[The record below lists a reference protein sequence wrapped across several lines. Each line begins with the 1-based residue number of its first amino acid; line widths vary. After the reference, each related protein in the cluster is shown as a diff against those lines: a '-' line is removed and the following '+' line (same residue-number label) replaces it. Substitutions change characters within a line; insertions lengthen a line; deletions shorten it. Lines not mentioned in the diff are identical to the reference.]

1 MNSNTKKL
9 ILIGGGGHCRSCIDV
24 IEQEGKFGIVGI
36 LDKAELMGREVLGYQ
51 IIGDDNDYEKFRA
64 EGCEFLVTVGQI
76 KTAFVRKRIYENL
89 KKINAK
95 LAKVISPEAYVS
107 QHATIGTGTII
118 MNNVFVNA
126 SAKVGENCILNTG
139 CIIEHEVEVGAHT
152 HISTGALINGG
163 SVIGAET
170 FIGSGAIISNQ
181 INVGNK
187 VIVGAG
193 TLVIDNVYDNSTVVG
208 IPAKKV

>member
-1 MNSNTKKL
+1 MNSNLKKL
-9 ILIGGGGHCRSCIDV
+9 ILIGGGGHCCSCIDV
-24 IEQEGKFGIVGI
+24 IELEGKYKIVGI
-36 LDKAELMGREVLGYQ
+36 LDKSELIGNQVLGYP
-51 IIGDDNDYEKFRA
+51 IIGNDNDYEKFSDK
-64 EGCEFLVTVGQI
+64 GCEFLITVGQI
-76 KTAFVRKRIYENL
+76 KTATVRKRIFENL
-89 KKINAK
+89 KKINAR
-95 LAKVISPEAYVS
+95 LAYVISPKAYVS
-107 QHATIGTGTII
+107 QHAIIGSGTII

-126 SAKVGENCILNTG
+126 SAAIGKNCILNSG

-163 SVIGAET
+163 SIIGAET

-181 INVGNK
+181 IHVGNR

-193 TLVIDNVYDNSTVVG
+193 TLVINDVNENSTVVG